1 MVDETTPGAP
11 GPAPGA
17 ASDAAP
23 DATPGPVPGGPEPG
37 VAGAPEGD
45 GEPRSVIDASVD
57 FVQTSVAYA
66 RQELG
71 AAVRDKAIVPV
82 RDTAIDVAVLLA
94 MALTIFL
101 GIAFIAVGLLML
113 LAHFIGWI
121 AAMFVVGG
129 VLLIVGIIVIFVI
142 RGRMEARKQSL

>member
-1 MVDETTPGAP
+1 MVDETAPGAP
-11 GPAPGA
+11 GPAPGPE
-17 ASDAAP
+17 P
-23 DATPGPVPGGPEPG
+23 DAPGANAE
-37 VAGAPEGD
+37 D
-45 GEPRSVIDASVD
+45 TEPRSVIDASVD

-66 RQELG
+66 RQEIG

-82 RDTAIDVAVLLA
+82 QDTAIDVAILLA

-129 VLLIVGIIVIFVI
+129 VLLITGIVVMLVI
-142 RGRMEARKQSL
+142 RSRMEARKQSL

>member
-1 MVDETTPGAP
+1 MVDETAPGAP
-11 GPAPGA
+11 GPAPGP
-17 ASDAAP
+17 AP
-23 DATPGPVPGGPEPG
+23 DAPGASAE
-37 VAGAPEGD
+37 ETET
-45 GEPRSVIDASVD
+45 EPRSVIDASVD

-66 RQELG
+66 RQEIG

-82 RDTAIDVAVLLA
+82 QDTAIDVAILLA

>member
-11 GPAPGA
+11 GPAPG
-17 ASDAAP
+17 
-23 DATPGPVPGGPEPG
+23 PEPG
-37 VAGAPEGD
+37 AAGATAEET
-45 GEPRSVIDASVD
+45 EPRSVIDASVD

-66 RQELG
+66 RQEIG

-82 RDTAIDVAVLLA
+82 QDTAIDVAILLA

-121 AAMFVVGG
+121 ATMFVVGG
-129 VLLIVGIIVIFVI
+129 LLLITGIVVILVI
-142 RGRMEARKQSL
+142 RSRMEARKQTL

>member
-11 GPAPGA
+11 GPSP
-17 ASDAAP
+17 
-23 DATPGPVPGGPEPG
+23 GPEPG
-37 VAGAPEGD
+37 AAGATAEET
-45 GEPRSVIDASVD
+45 EPRSVIDASVD

-66 RQELG
+66 RQEIG

-82 RDTAIDVAVLLA
+82 QDTAIDVAILLA

-121 AAMFVVGG
+121 ATMFVVGG
-129 VLLIVGIIVIFVI
+129 LLLITGIVVILVI
-142 RGRMEARKQSL
+142 RSRMEARKQTL

>member
-17 ASDAAP
+17 ASDATPSAP
-23 DATPGPVPGGPEPG
+23 PGPAPGGPGPG
-37 VAGAPEGD
+37 VAGASEGEA
-45 GEPRSVIDASVD
+45 EPRSVIDASVD

-82 RDTAIDVAVLLA
+82 QDTAIDLAVLLA
-94 MALTIFL
+94 MALTVFL
-101 GIAFIAVGLLML
+101 GIAFIAVGLLLL
-113 LAHFIGWI
+113 LAQFIGWI
-121 AAMFVVGG
+121 ATMFAVGG
-129 VLLIVGIIVIFVI
+129 LLLVAGIIVILVI